1 MILLSITSNTPQNHG
16 GTRMSLREQSLQ
28 EKRYLKE
35 KEVKELYGL
44 GYTAIRTLV
53 KNRQLRRRMVGR
65 AWRYPVDDL
74 EAIFSADTRVSHRY
88 RKRRKDYL

>member
-1 MILLSITSNTPQNHG
+1 
-16 GTRMSLREQSLQ
+16 MSLREQSLQ